1 MTFQVLTHQTEVLT
15 EDSNPSGFS
24 ARAVIGEKGRLVI
37 PASIREALGL
47 SPGDALDMYVENHE
61 LHLSTRRNRLQRA
74 RERAQQFSRPGRLVS
89 DELIAE
95 RQAETLAE

>member
-1 MTFQVLTHQTEVLT
+1 MPLPALAHQNAALPEESNFSALT
-15 EDSNPSGFS
+15 

-47 SPGDALDMYVENHE
+47 NPGDAVDMRVENHE
-61 LHLSTRRNRLQRA
+61 LHLSTRRNRMQRA
-74 RERAQQFSRPGRLVS
+74 RARAQQFSQPGILVS

-95 RQAETLAE
+95 RRAEALAE